1 MSDRRDQ
8 IATAR
13 ALCQAGFGAGSMSTL
28 LAADVARWQ
37 LRSADVNI
45 MRRAVGLLAG
55 TLQDLPGGRLVDR
68 WAAFEHDVWPE
79 WIAGRNRP
87 PLGNMWTWGVWAA
100 VGSRAVQPGWP
111 VLSIARVS
119 QWVAKLPADDP
130 LLVSMHRLREVVDGL
145 RWGSATFRAA
155 AVTTGTRLLLAC
167 GRDDLDRLTDD
178 DMRSLPPAT
187 GGADI
192 LDMALCSLGVFD
204 RTPLRGTTRH
214 RRTRRLSP
222 AEMVAGSDIP
232 AGFQPVSAL
241 YLETYARRISN
252 RYATLQHKVTAIG
265 HFWRYLRQHHPDVAS
280 CADVTPAQAR
290 GFVPYAIERAKT
302 VRRGTRTNS
311 DDDVG
316 LSAHSWL
323 TDVRTFFADICT
335 WGTEPDSPFAAYV
348 PAVVPLTRHD
358 LLDIG
363 FKQARQ
369 RREAHVASLVLDLQ
383 REIPSIRAF
392 ALGRWHE
399 TEQAVAARAGDP
411 TAQAAEVSA
420 FWDWAIL
427 ELLLASGLRV
437 EEACELTT
445 FDILKRQL
453 SDGRVY
459 YLLHIKPSKYDR
471 ARVIPIGD
479 QLGRVIA
486 EIIRHVRA
494 FYGTPAV
501 PPCDRRDI
509 HEKTPLPRAPYLLQG
524 AGHPSVIGV
533 NTIRGRLRQLSA
545 AAGARRADGS
555 PLVLEPH
562 DCRRAF
568 ASEHLNNNTPVHV
581 IAALLGHATL
591 DTVMVYAKLYP
602 TTLVESYRQAMRGIY
617 TDVHGGEALRIPSM
631 EEWAAF
637 SASCSMRD
645 MGTHL
650 CALPTGEHCPKG
662 LVCLG
667 CNHAQPKKSAAPTF
681 RRMLASHTRALAR
694 AEQAGEPAGQ
704 IAARQL
710 EIERIRSALQRAEE
724 LSGDVA
730 AAIEAA
736 AT

>member
-1 MSDRRDQ
+1 LTGS
-8 IATAR
+8 
-13 ALCQAGFGAGSMSTL
+13 GGAS
-28 LAADVARWQ
+28 AAY
-37 LRSADVNI
+37 
-45 MRRAVGLLAG
+45 
-55 TLQDLPGGRLVDR
+55 
-68 WAAFEHDVWPE
+68 
-79 WIAGRNRP
+79 
-87 PLGNMWTWGVWAA
+87 
-100 VGSRAVQPGWP
+100 
-111 VLSIARVS
+111 
-119 QWVAKLPADDP
+119 
-130 LLVSMHRLREVVDGL
+130 
-145 RWGSATFRAA
+145 RAA
-155 AVTTGTRLLLAC
+155 AVTTGAKLLLAC
-167 GRDDLDRLTDD
+167 GRDDLEALTDG
-178 DMRSLPPAT
+178 DMRSLPKAI

-192 LDMALCSLGVFD
+192 LDMALCGLGIFD

-214 RRTRRLSP
+214 GRTQRLSP
-222 AEMVAGSDIP
+222 ADMVAGSDIP
-232 AGFQPVSAL
+232 VGFRSVTTL
-241 YLETYARRISN
+241 YLETYARRISD
-252 RYATLQHKVTAIG
+252 RYATLQHKLTAIG
-265 HFWRYLRQHHPDVAS
+265 HFWRYLREQHPQVAS
-280 CADVTPAQAR
+280 CAEVTPAQAR
-290 GFVPYAIERAKT
+290 GFVPCAIERART
-302 VRRGTRTNS
+302 VRRGTRTS
-311 DDDVG
+311 SADDVR
-316 LSAHSWL
+316 LTAHAWL
-323 TDVRTFFADICT
+323 VDVRTFFADICT
-335 WGTEPDSPFAAYV
+335 WGTEPDSPFAGHV

-358 LLDIG
+358 LLDVG

-369 RREAHVASLVLDLQ
+369 RREAHVTSLVLDLQ
-383 REIPSIRAF
+383 WEIPNIRAF
-392 ALGRWHE
+392 ALRRWHE
-399 TEQAVAARAGDP
+399 AERAAADRAGDP
-411 TAQAAEVSA
+411 AAQATEVSA
-420 FWDWAIL
+420 FWDWALL

-494 FYGTPAV
+494 FYGTAAV

-509 HEKTPLPRAPYLLQG
+509 HEKRPLPRAPYLLQE

-533 NTIRGRLRQLSA
+533 NTIRGRLRQLST
-545 AAGARRADGS
+545 AAGARRADRS

-562 DCRRAF
+562 DCRHAF
-568 ASEHLNNNTPVHV
+568 ASEQLNNNTPVHV
-581 IAALLGHATL
+581 IAALLGHTTL

-617 TDVHGGEALRIPSM
+617 TDVHGAEALRAPTV
-631 EEWAAF
+631 EEWAHF
-637 SASCSMRD
+637 SANCSMRD

-694 AEQAGEPAGQ
+694 AQEIGEPAGQ

-710 EIERIRSALQRAEE
+710 EIERIRSALRRAEE
-724 LSGDVA
+724 LSSDVA

-736 AT
+736 AA